1 MQAPVAPERAER
13 VAAAFEDWA
22 GSAAEG
28 VWAAPGRVNLIGE
41 HTDYNDGFVLP
52 FAIDRRT
59 FAAVRRRA
67 DDVVRCRSLQEG
79 EAQERRLSELGPGA
93 SDGWAAYPEGVVWAL
108 LQDGVALGGVDVLVD
123 SDVPQGSG
131 VSSSAAL
138 EAAVALALTEAHGAN
153 VDRRQLAA
161 VGRRAEAEVV
171 GVPTGVMDQLAC
183 LLAREAHALFLDTRS
198 LAVEYVPLSLREH
211 ALCLLVLDTRA
222 PRRLV
227 EGAYAERRATC
238 EAAASKLGVAALRD
252 VSTDDLEAARDR
264 LDEVEYRRARH
275 VVTEN
280 ERVLAAVDA
289 LRARELESCGPLL
302 LASHESL
309 RYDYEVSSPELD
321 VAVDGALA
329 AGAVGARMTGA
340 GFGGC
345 AIALVAADRAEAVE
359 REVSGRFAMRGW
371 TAPGVFPVEPAGAA
385 ARVA

>member
-1 MQAPVAPERAER
+1 MAPKRAER
-13 VAAAFEDWA
+13 VTAAFEDWA

-79 EAQERRLSELGPGA
+79 EAQERRLGELGPGT

-161 VGRRAEAEVV
+161 AGRRAEAEVV

-198 LAVEYVPLSLREH
+198 LAVEHVPLSLREH

-289 LRARELESCGPLL
+289 LRARGLESCGPLL

-359 REVSGRFAMRGW
+359 REVSGRFAMRAW